1 MNSVERIKFFSETE
15 QEEVGCPVLLMP
27 CCLTPACP
35 SSHCPS
41 PCRAISLYTDL
52 LHQSGKLMAAINLP
66 SAFLPPLG
74 TRSCCPPA
82 AVRSNSGWRLRRRLR
97 RRVAH
102 LSRPPAGLARRGSF
116 SRTSGHRTGRHCR
129 ERASRAACRMPSSVL
144 FSLHR
149 VVCRHP
155 PLCLCGVC
163 LRKGPQHAVLCR
175 YHLLLRPPVHLPGGG
190 RCGSRSC
197 VLKFSP
203 PHRRIDG
210 LTMTIEPGQKVCN
223 QRDAMQTCPL
233 YMHVISLVP
242 LYRRWASSGG
252 RAPASRRRCCCSFGF
267 SSSPPARSPS
277 WPCRHFMPSFHAV
290 TAL

>member
-163 LRKGPQHAVLCR
+163 LRKSPQHAVLCR
-175 YHLLLRPPVHLPGGG
+175 PHLLLRPPWRWEVWQPFVRAEIFAAPSQNRRADHDDRARPEGVQPKRCYANLSTLHACHL
-190 RCGSRSC
+190 
-197 VLKFSP
+197 
-203 PHRRIDG
+203 
-210 LTMTIEPGQKVCN
+210 
-223 QRDAMQTCPL
+223 
-233 YMHVISLVP
+233 
-242 LYRRWASSGG
+242 
-252 RAPASRRRCCCSFGF
+252 F
-267 SSSPPARSPS
+267 SSVVSQVGFVGRTGSGKSTTMLLLFRFLELSAGTIAQLA
-277 WPCRHFMPSFHAV
+277 MPSFHAV
-290 TAL
+290 ISL